1 MYLWSPNKGEIMAT
15 VLINTRCPV
24 CGCDKPK
31 TQREDGQ
38 FRCDSCDCG
47 SESFC
52 YSQADLGSAG
62 VAVSVSVTGVSATLN
77 KR

>member
-1 MYLWSPNKGEIMAT
+1 MAT

-52 YSQADLGSAG
+52 YSQADLGSVTAG